1 MSNKLPFYPT
11 IPREFTDPIGVKSQE
26 RRNFED
32 SLTISFAN
40 SLSGSLASN
49 YTSEYGSNN
58 RVLYTGIGEILASLL
73 AEELDL
79 IEEIDFTQLRDEF
92 LYDRLYTILFLNENE
107 RFTISNAKQLKQIL
121 LDVLE
126 SLLIG
131 SKESAITDLLNKQD
145 TNSQVD
151 INQVAPFLIEA
162 LITSLALT
170 TTVNDH
176 NHIIFAKEKG
186 FGITSSPL
194 GKSWGDK
201 LHTHT
206 IFDGVIE
213 EAYDEDG
220 VLHTHEVVYGLSQD
234 VIFLQD
240 LLYKLLLKT
249 KPAHVDFSY
258 PSSLIKDNVNKP
270 TDDMNLSMGLYFQE
284 DLRKT
289 ELGVHTSTIKGYAN
303 PTKKLYVFKTIAKP
317 NDKIKVNDLIR
328 KVISITLKTPAN
340 YSNASFNFTRL
351 SYSGTANIVNGSLIL
366 SPTQPIYEGEFVL
379 VNNTPYFVSLVW
391 DGHIRLQ
398 SYEINLNLPLD
409 ITGLEDVEI
418 IDISYKTRQIVYR
431 KLNIDLYN
439 QDTFTIPLNMPYTIK
454 GLPILSSDLICSETI
469 TSFNPYT
476 REVVLDSV
484 ITDTIE
490 ITVPI
495 DETDEVHFASLN
507 NTNFVLNSHRKTR
520 LHLYSENELSSR
532 QSIIRN
538 SLVLYKRPY
547 NRPYVYE
554 RVESSLAGHRS
565 SILNGT
571 VANSTLSLNNKGFVL
586 NKYDIVDAIH
596 RVITTAS
603 GSYTINEGKIVLEYK
618 PIRII
623 SVKNGVN
630 NVSGYVV
637 RGTEIKFS
645 GLSDGVVIDVVC
657 LTNKTTS
664 QSGDWFRAN
673 QYNEN
678 QVAFIPQES
687 PTEFDVDDFM
697 EDPLGNATTT
707 DKYRKSLIKETVVS
721 SGLKG
726 EFSLYKDELLKL
738 EFSGNKF
745 RDYVYLLN
753 ENTNGVSPLGWKD
766 EEGTQAIDFVL
777 DGGAPDTSNL
787 LNDTRYN
794 LTINLGSGII
804 NNSAMPLN
812 EVVKMTLI
820 NLP

>member
-366 SPTQPIYEGEFVL
+366 SPTQPIYEG
-379 VNNTPYFVSLVW
+379 
-391 DGHIRLQ
+391 
-398 SYEINLNLPLD
+398 
-409 ITGLEDVEI
+409 
-418 IDISYKTRQIVYR
+418 
-431 KLNIDLYN
+431 
-439 QDTFTIPLNMPYTIK
+439 
-454 GLPILSSDLICSETI
+454 
-469 TSFNPYT
+469 
-476 REVVLDSV
+476 
-484 ITDTIE
+484 
-490 ITVPI
+490 
-495 DETDEVHFASLN
+495 
-507 NTNFVLNSHRKTR
+507 
-520 LHLYSENELSSR
+520 
-532 QSIIRN
+532 
-538 SLVLYKRPY
+538 
-547 NRPYVYE
+547 
-554 RVESSLAGHRS
+554 
-565 SILNGT
+565 
-571 VANSTLSLNNKGFVL
+571 
-586 NKYDIVDAIH
+586 
-596 RVITTAS
+596 
-603 GSYTINEGKIVLEYK
+603 
-618 PIRII
+618 
-623 SVKNGVN
+623 
-630 NVSGYVV
+630 
-637 RGTEIKFS
+637 
-645 GLSDGVVIDVVC
+645 
-657 LTNKTTS
+657 
-664 QSGDWFRAN
+664 
-673 QYNEN
+673 
-678 QVAFIPQES
+678 
-687 PTEFDVDDFM
+687 
-697 EDPLGNATTT
+697 
-707 DKYRKSLIKETVVS
+707 
-721 SGLKG
+721 
-726 EFSLYKDELLKL
+726 
-738 EFSGNKF
+738 
-745 RDYVYLLN
+745 
-753 ENTNGVSPLGWKD
+753 
-766 EEGTQAIDFVL
+766 
-777 DGGAPDTSNL
+777 
-787 LNDTRYN
+787 
-794 LTINLGSGII
+794 
-804 NNSAMPLN
+804 
-812 EVVKMTLI
+812 
-820 NLP
+820 